1 MQTVQYVYVLSNS
14 LYPSDVFKI
23 GSTKENPSTRA
34 YQLQSTG
41 VPVPF
46 TIEYIIVTSNGDKL
60 EKEIHRHL
68 HDYRVNPKREFFK
81 IDKSNL
87 YQILTDEMGLK
98 MIPFSEFHYIPTP
111 SEPTNIPQAEPVVD
125 HESEHVFEPTNFDLT
140 DIRHC
145 EVCDVTFS
153 SIYALRKH
161 LKTKLHKRKQIPT
174 TKKYP
179 CPCGK
184 QYSHRQTLY
193 AHRKQCEIY
202 KNPQTKEEQ
211 ATSEP
216 VSAHKEELDPLQTN
230 NELSMID
237 SRNADLVL
245 SIHELQKGMDAMKI
259 DAKIRNLEQKLE
271 IAELKIKIGELNNK

>member
-1 MQTVQYVYVLSNS
+1 MPTEQYVYIVSNS

-111 SEPTNIPQAEPVVD
+111 SKPTNIPQAEPVVD
-125 HESEHVFEPTNFDLT
+125 HVSYRDMSDNYCSIC
-140 DIRHC
+140 DIRMATKQSFQNH
-145 EVCDVTFS
+145 F
-153 SIYALRKH
+153 
-161 LKTKLHKRKQIPT
+161 KTKTHYLKANNEKRA
-174 TKKYP
+174 YP
-179 CPCGK
+179 CLCSK
-184 QYSHRQTLY
+184 
-193 AHRKQCEIY
+193 IY
-202 KNPQTKEEQ
+202 KSRQARYLHRRTCVVYQQYKTGDSAPGDSATGDSAPVDTTSSNPNIDTKYLLERI
-211 ATSEP
+211 
-216 VSAHKEELDPLQTN
+216 N
-230 NELSMID
+230 
-237 SRNADLVL
+237 
-245 SIHELQKGMDAMKI
+245 
-259 DAKIRNLEQKLE
+259 NLEQKV
-271 IAELKIKIGELNNK
+271 KIFETSTTFTT